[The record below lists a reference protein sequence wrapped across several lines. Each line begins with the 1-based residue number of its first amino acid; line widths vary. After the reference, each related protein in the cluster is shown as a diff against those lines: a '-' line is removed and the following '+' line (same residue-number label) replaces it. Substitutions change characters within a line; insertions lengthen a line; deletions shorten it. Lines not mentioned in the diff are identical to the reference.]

1 MTYPLMITMSDS
13 DREAGT
19 IDKNCLISLQS
30 DWNLALKNIGE
41 EVWVTWKS
49 EGNPTLHGTIKRIND
64 SSDCHTSIGTSN
76 GFKVV
81 HLKGN
86 MIQVGHCMSSRSTI
100 FVAPSQYVTSVHE
113 KKSISSVAVNADG
126 LVVSAIGEKMVVWD
140 TKTEEKNLLLEGH
153 LADIY
158 KCKYF
163 PSGKVIISCGS
174 DMLLKI
180 WCPFTG
186 RCAVTLSGH
195 KLAVTDIDFI
205 SRGKNIVSVSKDD
218 EKEVLTE
225 GKVVLFGCEDGTVSC
240 SAVKSRSRINTWRFD
255 SPVNCLTYVGGNKF
269 VIGCQNGTIAM
280 FKLSSQSTTPL
291 RSWKESHS
299 AVLSLLNFKDTGFIA
314 SRADGTVSFSFIN
327 STSVAISL
335 TGSNFDPVNCLAFD
349 GNNVYTC
356 CRDSFVRKYSV
367 AKIIDDVAHNIL

>member
-205 SRGKNIVSVSKDD
+205 SRGKNIVS
-218 EKEVLTE
+218 
-225 GKVVLFGCEDGTVSC
+225 
-240 SAVKSRSRINTWRFD
+240 RR
-255 SPVNCLTYVGGNKF
+255 
-269 VIGCQNGTIAM
+269 
-280 FKLSSQSTTPL
+280 
-291 RSWKESHS
+291 
-299 AVLSLLNFKDTGFIA
+299 
-314 SRADGTVSFSFIN
+314 
-327 STSVAISL
+327 
-335 TGSNFDPVNCLAFD
+335 
-349 GNNVYTC
+349 
-356 CRDSFVRKYSV
+356 
-367 AKIIDDVAHNIL
+367 